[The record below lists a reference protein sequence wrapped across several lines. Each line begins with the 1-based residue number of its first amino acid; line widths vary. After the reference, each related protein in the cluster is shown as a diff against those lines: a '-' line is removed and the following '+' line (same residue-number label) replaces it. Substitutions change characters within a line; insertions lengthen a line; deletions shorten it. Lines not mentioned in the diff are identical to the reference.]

1 MNIIL
6 EKQEESQNDRAPIV
20 WLWGIVLKNI
30 SFFCWKTMEIIYM
43 GAINGSFQDICLMN
57 QFKILIQFLHKI

>member
-6 EKQEESQNDRAPIV
+6 EKQEETQNDRAPIV
-20 WLWGIVLKNI
+20 WLWGIVLKNV

-43 GAINGSFQDICLMN
+43 GAVNGCF
-57 QFKILIQFLHKI
+57 